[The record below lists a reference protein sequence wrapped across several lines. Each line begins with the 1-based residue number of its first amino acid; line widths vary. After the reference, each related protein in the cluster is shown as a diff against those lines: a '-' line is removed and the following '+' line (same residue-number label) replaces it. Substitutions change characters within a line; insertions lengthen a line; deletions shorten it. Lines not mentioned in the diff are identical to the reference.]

1 MNPNKDYV
9 KSFQLGCDSDE
20 EMFYDAKDVIEFL
33 SIGKFKNM
41 ETLKIHEIRDSMVP
55 ILMRTL
61 AACPNLKFFH
71 YGCIIDQRKE
81 FPQILIYLEITIK
94 DLFENLPELREL
106 KLRLSCNR
114 IIKNPIFV
122 KSDLEEI
129 FEKCEK

>member
-1 MNPNKDYV
+1 
-9 KSFQLGCDSDE
+9 
-20 EMFYDAKDVIEFL
+20 
-33 SIGKFKNM
+33 
-41 ETLKIHEIRDSMVP
+41 
-55 ILMRTL
+55 MRTL

-71 YGCIIDQRKE
+71 YGCIIDQQKE

-114 IIKNPIFV
+114 VIKNPIFV

-129 FEKCEK
+129 FEKCKNKFEVDILSENEYKNCIKITREM